1 MSGQLTLYYRQECHL
16 CEDMVTHLGR
26 LHGELAFELDLVDID
41 KDPVLRQRYNEQVPV
56 LVQGPTVLSRFFLDE
71 ASLRTAL
78 T

>member
-1 MSGQLTLYYRQECHL
+1 M
-16 CEDMVTHLGR
+16 THLGR